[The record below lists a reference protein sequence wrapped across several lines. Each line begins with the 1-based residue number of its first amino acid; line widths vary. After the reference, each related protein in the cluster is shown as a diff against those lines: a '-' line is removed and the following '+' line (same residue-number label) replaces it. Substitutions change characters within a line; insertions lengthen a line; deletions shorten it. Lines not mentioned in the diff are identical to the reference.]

1 MTRAELPWLVKS
13 SGRILGPFA
22 TEKIA
27 ELLRTREISV
37 LDEIS
42 KPLRRWQTI
51 QYHEEFRDVVE
62 SMRKAVLSE
71 KTEATWTPTNQ
82 TSATQTLTDVVDGDL
97 TEEISQID
105 GFTSTAKEIVIHNVK
120 EQREVAPFAG
130 GRYQASNVTNP
141 AMQRQIEKTT
151 RGLWLVT
158 GIVLLVALGFILQKR
173 WSMNSEARLSPA
185 SFKQQIANMVQAGRY
200 TEALKE
206 LKSYF
211 PDPNQAGDLAIYYG
225 SLLIQVENQTV
236 LGRRL
241 LNTVI
246 SQKKPEVKQ
255 AYTGLGVADTVDGQ
269 WDSAE
274 GNFNRALA
282 IDSEYVPAL
291 TNLAF
296 VKLQK
301 GDYANSKTIAAKAL
315 GLNPDQG
322 EALLTLVEAQLFLYK
337 ANSNLSDLNQTNHK
351 VREFIA
357 RPGDFFNELGFYEL
371 YIDYLNRDRGLSDR
385 MQSYL
390 DKDPRLTQDHRHNV
404 FIYRGRAPS
413 KIMARFCEQM
423 TENLGDEPRVS
434 ALSAACKVSEQRWD
448 LARKAI
454 EKSVQQAPKDPL
466 IQAWYSLIL
475 KESGDPE
482 QASVILGRA
491 MEFNRRNEFGLPTL
505 LQARFCQQ
513 QNDVDCARQNYQRLY
528 ERDLEYLPAI
538 AGQAW
543 VHAQQKSFGE
553 AVKNIEHGL
562 KRSPYY
568 IPLLTL
574 RQRAETEKWYETR

>member
-13 SGRILGPFA
+13 SGRILGPFTA
-22 TEKIA
+22 EKIG

-62 SMRKAVLSE
+62 SMRKATLSE
-71 KTEATWTPTNQ
+71 KTEATWTPVNQ
-82 TSATQTLTDVVDGDL
+82 TNATQTLTDLVDGDL
-97 TEEISQID
+97 TEEISQVE

-120 EQREVAPFAG
+120 EQNQVAPFTG
-130 GRYQASNVTNP
+130 GRYQATVTNP

-151 RGLWLVT
+151 RGLWVVT
-158 GIVLLVALGFILQKR
+158 GIVLLVALGFIVQKR
-173 WSMNSEARLSPA
+173 WSMNSETRLSPA
-185 SFKQQIANMVQAGRY
+185 SLKQQIGNMVQAGRY
-200 TEALKE
+200 TDALKE

-211 PDPNQAGDLAIYYG
+211 PDPNQSGDLAIYYG

-241 LNTVI
+241 LNMVI
-246 SQKKPEVKQ
+246 AQKKPEVKQ
-255 AYTGLGVADTVDGQ
+255 AYTGLGVADLIDGQ
-269 WDSAE
+269 WDTA
-274 GNFNRALA
+274 GNNFERALS
-282 IDSEYVPAL
+282 IDPEYVPAL
-291 TNLAF
+291 TNLGY
-296 VKLQK
+296 VQLQK
-301 GDYANSKTIAAKAL
+301 GDYVNSKNTSLKAL
-315 GLNPDQG
+315 KLNPQQG

-337 ANSNLSDLNQTNHK
+337 SNSNLNELNQIDRK

-357 RPGDFFNELGFYEL
+357 HPGDFFGELGFYDL
-371 YIDYLNRDRGLSDR
+371 YIDYLNRDRSLNDR
-385 MQSYL
+385 IQSYL

-423 TENLGDEPRVS
+423 TEQLGEDPRVS
-434 ALSAACKVSEQRWD
+434 ALKAGCNVTEQRWD

-454 EKSVQQAPKDPL
+454 EKAVQQAPKDPL
-466 IQAWYSLIL
+466 IQAWYSLVL

-491 MEFNRRNEFGLPTL
+491 TEFNRRNEFGLPTL

-543 VHAQQKSFGE
+543 VHAQQKSFSE
-553 AVKNIEHGL
+553 AIKNIDHGL
-562 KRSPYY
+562 KLSPYY

-574 RQRAETEKWYETR
+574 RQRAEAEKWYETR